1 MHCSRSR
8 CPSLGHRAP
17 QITPGSAMKISL
29 PQCSWES
36 LFDPVQ
42 CGRRCRGAD
51 ARRRVFHTAKRVSFF
66 VFFYISHQWTL
77 RFAQNVEK
85 LNTTYTVQAEVT
97 KTASALQWKN
107 THTHTPKSRKKTT
120 LITSSP
126 LKNILGGV
134 ISTVPLT
141 GWYKNTC
148 KCVLWLST

>member
-77 RFAQNVEK
+77 RFAQNAEK
-85 LNTTYTVQAEVT
+85 LNTTYAVQAEVT
-97 KTASALQWKN
+97 KTASAWQRKN
-107 THTHTPKSRKKTT
+107 THTHSKIKKKDYADNLEPIKKHTRWCHFHCAT
-120 LITSSP
+120 HRLIQKH
-126 LKNILGGV
+126 L
-134 ISTVPLT
+134 
-141 GWYKNTC
+141 
-148 KCVLWLST
+148 